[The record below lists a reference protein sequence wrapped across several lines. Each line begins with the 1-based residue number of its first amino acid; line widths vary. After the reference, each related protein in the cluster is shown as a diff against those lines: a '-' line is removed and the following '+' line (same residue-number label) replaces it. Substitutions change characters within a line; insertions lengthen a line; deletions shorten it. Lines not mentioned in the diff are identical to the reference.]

1 MRLSLPLVL
10 MVALGSATGGVMRFA
25 ISSLAQ
31 SRWPHGLPW
40 GTLAINVLGSMVI
53 GLLLRSSLDG
63 PGIAPG
69 MRALL
74 AVGFCGG
81 FTTFSTFSWE
91 TAVMLRE
98 GEVASAALYTAL
110 SVTLSIAATFAGF
123 RLAR

>member
-1 MRLSLPLVL
+1 
-10 MVALGSATGGVMRFA
+10 MVALGSAIGGMARFLLSGA
-25 ISSLAQ
+25 AQ
-31 SRWPHGLPW
+31 ARWPDGLPW
-40 GTLAINVLGSMVI
+40 GTLIINVGGSLLI
-53 GLLLRSSLDG
+53 GALLRSSLDG

-69 MRALL
+69 VRALL

-98 GEVASAALYTAL
+98 GELTRAALYTAL